1 MNKEN
6 VHEIHSRI
14 LHNRKTNRKTP
25 KKKKKRKTPA
35 TQMNLRN

>member
-1 MNKEN
+1 MSGKRRMNKEN

-25 KKKKKRKTPA
+25 A
-35 TQMNLRN
+35 IQMNLRN